1 MKKIRNV
8 FLIFCFTLLLGFF
21 ASCKKEDVEKP
32 TPPIGGN
39 DTPIE
44 IVDYVEQTKLNIN
57 VTSAHKFFG
66 SDGIALAKLV
76 RCVDGD
82 TALFIAD
89 GQEFT
94 ARFLGVDTPES
105 TGQVEEWGKT
115 ASLFTADKLTKAVS
129 IIVQS
134 NGGPAQKDTTGT
146 RYLTYV
152 WYQPAANAEYRLL
165 NLELVQEGLSYGKS
179 STASLYE
186 SQLIAA
192 QNQAMQQKL
201 RIFGNDK
208 DENFYYGNAK
218 PVTIKYI
225 YENQVEMIKEVT
237 KVSFDCTITREDG
250 MYVYAQD
257 FDAETNKVYSILL
270 YKGYN
275 LNTRKLAVGN
285 RVKIIGNVQE
295 YGGFVQVSGMQDI
308 AVVSEDNIKIIQR
321 NYEIITTTIT
331 PDELNAADDS
341 MERLLVKLENVKV
354 TEMYTTKQ
362 GDSAGAITITG
373 TVGDKTVKI
382 RTAVLRTENY
392 EIIDESYFEGKTITV
407 IGLLET
413 YNNEKQVKL
422 VSIND
427 VTIVE

>member
-1 MKKIRNV
+1 MKKFRNIL
-8 FLIFCFTLLLGFF
+8 FIFCFALILGVLV
-21 ASCKKEDVEKP
+21 SCVEDKKDDP
-32 TPPIGGN
+32 TPTPTP
-39 DTPIE
+39 TPIE
-44 IVDYVEQTKLNIN
+44 TVDYVEQTKLNIN
-57 VTSAHKFFG
+57 VTSDHKFFG
-66 SDGIALAKLV
+66 NDGVAFATLI
-76 RCVDGD
+76 RSVDGD
-82 TALFIAD
+82 TAVFMAD

-115 ASLFTADKLTKAVS
+115 ASLFTENKLTTAVS
-129 IIVQS
+129 IVVQS

-152 WYQPAANAEYRLL
+152 WYQPTANADYRLL

-179 STASLYE
+179 ATASLYA

-208 DENFYYGNAK
+208 DENFYYGSAK
-218 PVTIKYI
+218 PVTLKYI
-225 YENQVEMIKEVT
+225 HENQEALIKEVA

-257 FDAETNKVYSILL
+257 FDSETNQIYSILL

-275 LNTRKLAVGN
+275 LNTKKLVAGN
-285 RVKIIGNVQE
+285 RVKITGNVQT
-295 YGGFVQVSGMQDI
+295 YNGLVQISGMQDI
-308 AVVSEDNIKIIQR
+308 AVVSEDNIKVLQR
-321 NYEIITTTIT
+321 NYEVVTTTLT
-331 PDELNAADDS
+331 PDELKNANS
-341 MERLLVKLENVKV
+341 IMERQLVKLENIKV

-373 TVGDKTVKI
+373 SVGEKIVTI
-382 RTAVLRTENY
+382 RTSVLRKENY
-392 EIIDESYFEGKTITV
+392 DLITESYFEGKTITV
-407 IGLLET
+407 VGLVET
-413 YNNEKQVKL
+413 YENSKQIKV
-422 VSIND
+422 VSIGD
-427 VTIVE
+427 VTIIE